1 MSTNSSTSSD
11 SLHAQL
17 AAVIEVLANTAVA
30 EICKLVD
37 DGYAELRLEITQNQR
52 ERDSLRRKLLVAKF
66 QTSRRNHNHHLDNA
80 TRQDMDIFID
90 GLIWNVDNSSVVTLV
105 ISCLNLLTTLLMILG
120 SCCQLRSVCV

>member
-1 MSTNSSTSSD
+1 MGCCSVRSVGVTVGLLSLLMSSQLLLPTVLSLLQTEDST
-11 SLHAQL
+11 
-17 AAVIEVLANTAVA
+17 
-30 EICKLVD
+30 
-37 DGYAELRLEITQNQR
+37 
-52 ERDSLRRKLLVAKF
+52 LL
-66 QTSRRNHNHHLDNA
+66 QTSLSWLHTIHHNHDLDNA